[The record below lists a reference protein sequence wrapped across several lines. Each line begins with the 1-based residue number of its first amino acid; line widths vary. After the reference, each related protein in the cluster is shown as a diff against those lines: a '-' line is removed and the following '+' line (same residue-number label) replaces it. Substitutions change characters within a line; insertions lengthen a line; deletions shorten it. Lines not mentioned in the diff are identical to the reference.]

1 MRVKI
6 IGKRSVQELR
16 EQLERFIDQV
26 ERLGITHVTGTNI
39 YFNPIDE
46 TGDEVEIIQAD
57 GEVLNGWAYTNPKK
71 TKKAARP
78 AQIVK
83 MSTFREQVEK
93 LQRGFGKTKGFDP
106 PPPPKKVPQQD
117 KD

>member
-6 IGKRSVQELR
+6 VGKRSVQELK
-16 EQLERFIDQV
+16 EQLDRFIDQV

-39 YFNPIDE
+39 YFSPIDE
-46 TGDEVEIIQAD
+46 TGDEVEIIQAN

-78 AQIVK
+78 AKIVK

-93 LQRGFGKTKGFDP
+93 LQRGFGKNAGFDP
-106 PPPPKKVPQQD
+106 PPPPPEAQQD